1 MNSCVERRLW
11 GQGGSTETGQ
21 AAVMIV
27 EREVMMACPKV
38 GIEEE
43 DRREV
48 VVFRIYDLIRP
59 DRILL

>member
-1 MNSCVERRLW
+1 MNSCVERRFW

-27 EREVMMACPKV
+27 EREVMMACRKV

-43 DRREV
+43 TGEKWLYSGYM
-48 VVFRIYDLIRP
+48 I
-59 DRILL
+59 